1 MITLFLSVFSA
12 ALLSAVIR
20 SLSLFRVRALKQ
32 SRARFF
38 GICKSHAFAAMKF
51 TTWPTAR
58 AKTFHE
64 NRQLGIQDQDL
75 FLLAGVDAKNI
86 PVRLDAYD
94 RENLPVWSH
103 EDVGRAKFW
112 RQNDEQLPMDASAGG
127 RCQISAEGTRVHGIE
142 SASARARRQG
152 TGVLDRLA
160 KRQTLKLEAA

>member
-12 ALLSAVIR
+12 ALFSAVIR
-20 SLSLFRVRALKQ
+20 SLNIFRVRALKQ
-32 SRARFF
+32 SCARFF
-38 GICKSHAFAAMKF
+38 GVCKSHALAAMKF

-75 FLLAGVDAKNI
+75 FLPAGVDAKNI

-94 RENLPVWSH
+94 GENLPVWSH
-103 EDVGRAKFW
+103 EDIGGAKFW
-112 RQNDEQLPMDASAGG
+112 RKNDAQLPMDASAD
-127 RCQISAEGTRVHGIE
+127 RRRRISAEGTRVHGIE

-152 TGVLDRLA
+152 TGVLDRPE